1 MQKYQILKDILSRKM
16 ISKYNIKYQ
25 TKKLYKHSKKKNL
38 IGIGRKTDTRTNE
51 TKVAHIILHATVT

>member
-25 TKKLYKHSKKKNL
+25 TKKLYKHSKKK
-38 IGIGRKTDTRTNE
+38 KTSLVLAEKQIHELMKQKSHT
-51 TKVAHIILHATVT
+51 